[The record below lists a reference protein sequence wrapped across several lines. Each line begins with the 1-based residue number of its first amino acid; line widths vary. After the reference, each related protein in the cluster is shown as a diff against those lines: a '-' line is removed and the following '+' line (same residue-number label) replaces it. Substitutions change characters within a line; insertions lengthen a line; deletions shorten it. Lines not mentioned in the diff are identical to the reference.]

1 MHRIFYIVIPLLLNS
16 CEVQYA
22 MVDGSID
29 ADTYSVDIFE
39 VQAANAPA
47 GYGSI
52 FTEFLRDF
60 IVSRS
65 KLKMVKENAEIEI
78 SGKVT
83 SYFTTPVAVQSN
95 EVAALNRLTISV
107 KVSVINNKEEKQ
119 SFEKVF
125 TQFSDYDS
133 SNDLS
138 TVEDQLLEDI
148 NEKISQDILNQLSS
162 NW

>member
-1 MHRIFYIVIPLLLNS
+1 MRKLLYIFIPIILFS

-22 MVDGSID
+22 MIDGSID

-39 VQAANAPA
+39 VQAANDPA
-47 GYGSI
+47 GYGSN

-78 SGKVT
+78 SGKVI
-83 SYFTTPVAVQSN
+83 SYSTTPVSVQSN
-95 EVAALNRLTISV
+95 EVAALNRLTIGI
-107 KVSVINNKEEKQ
+107 KVSVINNKDEKQ
-119 SFEKVF
+119 SFEKLF
-125 TQFSDYDS
+125 SQFSDYDS

-138 TVEDQLLEDI
+138 SVEDQLLEEI